1 MKIRV
6 TLREGC
12 ARLRSPED
20 LKRATEEMTRV
31 LGFRGN
37 VLSGELKDQQCIL
50 HIETSPNW
58 GLPQGEQ
65 FSYLEVW
72 VRAKLKVAFVLHEFG
87 RETG

>member
-6 TLREGC
+6 TLREGYAQLC
-12 ARLRSPED
+12 TPED

-50 HIETSPNW
+50 HIETSPSW
-58 GLPQGEQ
+58 GLPQREQ

-72 VRAKLKVAFVLHEFG
+72 VRSKLRTAFVLHEFE
-87 RETG
+87 RETV